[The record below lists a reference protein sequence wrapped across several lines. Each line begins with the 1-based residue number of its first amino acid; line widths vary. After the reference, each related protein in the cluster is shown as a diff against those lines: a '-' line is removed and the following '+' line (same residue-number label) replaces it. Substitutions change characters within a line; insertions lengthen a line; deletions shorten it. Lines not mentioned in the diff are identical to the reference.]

1 MFDSEYVF
9 RGKHADMVKRL
20 TAPLG
25 ANIKKS
31 IFETNYDVY
40 AVAPFVGYL
49 YIRTAEI
56 DHSSDANTKIFV
68 DKMMNEAENLKYN
81 YRILMLLI
89 YKDKTQEEKTKIAF
103 KLDKDDEA
111 RAEYDKVYDSYVRG
125 GVEILSEK
133 IFADSKEIDGY
144 IMNMYNFMNEFNNRY
159 FAETVDIA

>member
-1 MFDSEYVF
+1 
-9 RGKHADMVKRL
+9 
-20 TAPLG
+20 
-25 ANIKKS
+25 
-31 IFETNYDVY
+31 
-40 AVAPFVGYL
+40 
-49 YIRTAEI
+49 
-56 DHSSDANTKIFV
+56 
-68 DKMMNEAENLKYN
+68 MMNEAENLKYN